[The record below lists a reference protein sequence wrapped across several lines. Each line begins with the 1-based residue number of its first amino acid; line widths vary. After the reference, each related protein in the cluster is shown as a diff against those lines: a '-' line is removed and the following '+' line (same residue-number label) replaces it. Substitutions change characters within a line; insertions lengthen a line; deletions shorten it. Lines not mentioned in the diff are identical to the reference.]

1 MNILLLSR
9 IFPLFVFGENLK
21 SRLFCFLENL
31 EGSVVGES
39 AAPTP
44 PPQGTP
50 PQTAPPDVG
59 QHNTALTSCPSVFR
73 TALIYNQYGTF
84 KATLHFLPTSENNN
98 IYCSILTNTLLVI
111 LATSSGVLTS
121 QIRVVVLYLCCV
133 YWYVFIDTLSIY
145 FVYII

>member
-21 SRLFCFLENL
+21 SGLFCFLENL

-50 PQTAPPDVG
+50 PQTTPPDVG
-59 QHNTALTSCPSVFR
+59 QRNAALTSCPSVFR
-73 TALIYNQYGTF
+73 TAFIYNQHGTF
-84 KATLHFLPTSENNN
+84 KATLHFLPISEYNHA
-98 IYCSILTNTLLVI
+98 LL
-111 LATSSGVLTS
+111 LHAHK
-121 QIRVVVLYLCCV
+121 
-133 YWYVFIDTLSIY
+133 
-145 FVYII
+145 